1 MCQDPVHDMCITQ
14 RKNALVIRHLWNAKL
29 VLKSRGISDRLY
41 TLFLNSG
48 KKTKCFD
55 CHFIYFFF
63 FFYTG
68 LLQWPYFTTFPSFR
82 SNKPPVNLRKKSV
95 KTHKIKD
102 DLGA

>member
-63 FFYTG
+63 FFTQDFCNG
-68 LLQWPYFTTFPSFR
+68 RILQHFLP
-82 SNKPPVNLRKKSV
+82 
-95 KTHKIKD
+95 
-102 DLGA
+102 LGQISPLSI